1 MGINKRR
8 KVWYLLLLM
17 SMVLTL
23 YACGESKSE
32 EENVSEVSPD
42 TTEIIEND
50 DEVEQMDWV
59 ANLDAAEYHNQLI
72 VVIANGNTATVSL
85 HEKNDV
91 GIWREVLST
100 EAYIGKNGIG
110 KTKEGDG
117 KTPTGA
123 YQFTFAFG
131 IKENPG
137 TNLEYVEVDDSYY
150 WVDDSNSKYYNQFVS
165 TKDVEKDWDSAEHI
179 LSAEDSYHYVLA
191 TDYNAECKPGV
202 GSAIFMHCTP
212 TGGAGCIAVPEEI
225 MIAILKKI
233 TPDCVLII
241 DDETNIYSY

>member
-1 MGINKRR
+1 MGINNGNKILR
-8 KVWYLLLLM
+8 LLLFMSIVLM
-17 SMVLTL
+17 LS
-23 YACGESKSE
+23 ACGESKREADNIAKDSI
-32 EENVSEVSPD
+32 D
-42 TTEIIEND
+42 TTEFMEDTD
-50 DEVEQMDWV
+50 DVEQMDWV
-59 ANLDAAEYHNQLI
+59 ANLDAAEYHNQLV

-91 GIWREVLST
+91 GIWGEVLST

-117 KTPTGA
+117 KTPIGA

-212 TGGAGCIAVPEEI
+212 TGGAGCIAVPEES